1 MEKSLAPLFILEI
14 LKEYSDENHPLK
26 QQDII
31 DKMETEYDITLERKA
46 VARNLTNLEIVG
58 YGIERTRNGVYLV
71 DNDGFSDS
79 ELRLL
84 IDSVLF
90 SKHISGDAAE
100 SLIKKLKKLG
110 STSLKG
116 KNTSIYSAKL
126 ITREDNDCLYENID
140 MLGKAIE
147 AGNRVAFHYCE
158 YGIDKKL
165 HKCFENKRIVD
176 PYRLMTAN
184 NHYYLIGKDTQTN
197 AVFPFR
203 LEKIVEIDNLNIPR
217 DNVKG
222 RIDFDLDKY
231 INENPYLLG
240 GDITSVEMNISK
252 DAIGEIIDAF
262 GKDFSLLADYG
273 DAVKIKFYA
282 SLADAFDWIKRFGN
296 IAEVVSPQCLRNK
309 IREYCSITYDKYCI
323 SDDDRYSKELTDEFE
338 RNDHHVLRLE
348 NIDLRNKNEY
358 KNYKDVKKLI
368 LKNNNLT
375 DVSFL
380 SEFKNLTSLTID
392 NNPIEDFGFLAQMTE
407 LKELTILNLEGV
419 DERYIKHEKEY
430 DLSAIYNI
438 WGLQLLTV
446 SPEIASDLNVL
457 ELKRSCPN
465 LQIKIDGIQGGFI
478 SIIEMIDLFTR
489 NVDIDKLEVIIS
501 RFPIRRRDVYLD
513 IESKEIAER
522 AVEFAKSKSVFTEE
536 DLHNSLNF
544 KSYENRPPKMLIDW
558 MIACEYIERIAA
570 NLYKFIG

>member
-1 MEKSLAPLFILEI
+1 MENIFKYAKKELSQDAVITCILQEKDANAKEFIKSMLGTDCPSDFGIISVSNQEYRIDVFVEI
-14 LKEYSDENHPLK
+14 KVADENGEHLEA
-26 QQDII
+26 II
-31 DKMETEYDITLERKA
+31 IEDK
-46 VARNLTNLEIVG
+46 TNTFLHDDQLNKYI
-58 YGIERTRNGVYLV
+58 
-71 DNDGFSDS
+71 
-79 ELRLL
+79 
-84 IDSVLF
+84 
-90 SKHISGDAAE
+90 DAAE
-100 SLIKKLKKLG
+100 KSGKKNVKKYNNVYFVLFKTGDYYFWEKDMYAEMQEVYKNNSDVFFKTYLLTNFKDFIKLVTLG
-110 STSLKG
+110 
-116 KNTSIYSAKL
+116 Y
-126 ITREDNDCLYENID
+126 
-140 MLGKAIE
+140 
-147 AGNRVAFHYCE
+147 
-158 YGIDKKL
+158 
-165 HKCFENKRIVD
+165 
-176 PYRLMTAN
+176 
-184 NHYYLIGKDTQTN
+184 TQTN

-273 DAVKIKFYA
+273 DMVKIRFYA

-430 DLSAIYNI
+430 DLSVIYNI

-558 MIACEYIERIAA
+558 MLACEYIERIAA
-570 NLYKFIG
+570 NVYKFIG